1 LVIGAIALATGWKW
15 AVVLVG
21 FFVAATRV
29 SNFRRTEKLQRA
41 GDVVAKPGMRTA
53 GQVLANGAAFAM
65 AAVLFAAT
73 DASAALTFA
82 AGALAAASAD
92 TWATELGLL
101 STATPRLISS
111 GLRVPP
117 GTSGGITL
125 AGTGAGVLGA
135 LVVAVLAVI
144 IGWSTAIALAA
155 AIGGT
160 AGMLMDSVLG
170 ATIQDRRW
178 CAVCARR
185 TERRVHICGN
195 LTRRTSGIPGIGNDL
210 VNFVATVVG
219 GAVALL
225 SARGF

>member
-1 LVIGAIALATGWKW
+1 VIGAIALAAGWDW
-15 AVVLVG
+15 AVLLVG

-29 SNFRRTEKLQRA
+29 SNFRRSEKIQRA

-53 GQVLANGAAFAM
+53 VQVLANGAAFAM
-65 AAVLFAAT
+65 AAFLFAAT

-125 AGTGAGVLGA
+125 AGTGAGILGA
-135 LVVAVLAVI
+135 LVVAVLAVT
-144 IGWSTAIALAA
+144 IGWSTAIALGA

-178 CAVCARR
+178 CTVCARP

-195 LTRRTSGIPGIGNDL
+195 PTRRTNGIPGIGNDL
-210 VNFVATVVG
+210 VNFVATLFG

-225 SARGF
+225 GARAF